1 METSGIAHKKGVMD
15 TIKSWV
21 AHNRQV
27 WLALYVPAYLI
38 VFCLL
43 QARQVPVRTVHFAFD
58 YRIPFCEYFIIPYCA
73 WYFLLIGVGLYTLL
87 KDKTS
92 FIKYMLFMIIGYTA
106 CMLVYWV
113 YPIAQDL
120 RPPVFPRD
128 NFCSRLVGLIYS
140 MDPPFNILPSMHV
153 VGSFMCAAAVAN
165 CPTVKRT
172 GSKVLVSLLAVV
184 ISISTVFVK
193 QHSVLDTAAAF
204 ALSIIIFFILYAP
217 WGKAKRERISPPAQ
231 RNWLIGGIAG
241 FAVSVLCIKFTLENL
256 PL

>member
-27 WLALYVPAYLI
+27 WLTLYVPAYLT

-43 QARQVPVRTVHFAFD
+43 QARQVPARTVHFALD
-58 YRIPFCEYFIIPYCA
+58 YQIPFCEYFIIPYCT

-87 KDKTS
+87 KDKNS
-92 FIKYMLFMIIGYTA
+92 FIKYMLFMIMGYTV
-106 CMLVYWV
+106 CMFVYWV

-120 RPPVFPRD
+120 RPAVFPRD
-128 NFCSRLVGLIYS
+128 NFCSKLVGLIYS

-153 VGSFMCAAAVAN
+153 VGSFMCAVAVAN
-165 CPTVKRT
+165 CPTVKKA

-193 QHSVLDTAAAF
+193 QHSILDTAAAF
-204 ALSIIIFFILYAP
+204 ALCVIIFFILYAP
-217 WGKAKRERISPPAQ
+217 WTKAQRERISPPAQ
-231 RNWLIGGIAG
+231 RNWLIGGIVG
-241 FAVSVLCIKFTLENL
+241 FAVSVLCIRFTLENL

>member
-1 METSGIAHKKGVMD
+1 MENPGIAQKRGVMD
-15 TIKSWV
+15 VIKNWI
-21 AHNRQV
+21 AHNKQV
-27 WLALYVPAYLI
+27 WLTLYVPAYLI
-38 VFCLL
+38 AFCLL
-43 QARQVPVRTVHFAFD
+43 QARQVPARTVHFAFD
-58 YRIPFCEYFIIPYCA
+58 YAIPFCEYFIIPYCA

-113 YPIAQDL
+113 YTRAQDL
-120 RPPVFPRD
+120 RPAAFPRE
-128 NFCSRLVGLIYS
+128 NFCYRLVGLIYS
-140 MDPPFNILPSMHV
+140 MDPPFNILPSMHDE
-153 VGSFMCAAAVAN
+153 GSYMCAAAEAN

-204 ALSIIIFFILYAP
+204 ALSIILFFILNAP

>member
-27 WLALYVPAYLI
+27 WLTLYVPAYLI

-92 FIKYMLFMIIGYTA
+92 FIKYMLFMMIG
-106 CMLVYWV
+106 
-113 YPIAQDL
+113 
-120 RPPVFPRD
+120 
-128 NFCSRLVGLIYS
+128 
-140 MDPPFNILPSMHV
+140 
-153 VGSFMCAAAVAN
+153 
-165 CPTVKRT
+165 
-172 GSKVLVSLLAVV
+172 
-184 ISISTVFVK
+184 
-193 QHSVLDTAAAF
+193 
-204 ALSIIIFFILYAP
+204 
-217 WGKAKRERISPPAQ
+217 
-231 RNWLIGGIAG
+231 
-241 FAVSVLCIKFTLENL
+241 
-256 PL
+256 

>member
-1 METSGIAHKKGVMD
+1 MDVIKNWIAHNK
-15 TIKSWV
+15 
-21 AHNRQV
+21 QV
-27 WLALYVPAYLI
+27 WLTLYVPAYLI

-120 RPPVFPRD
+120 QAPGVPEGQFLLQAR
-128 NFCSRLVGLIYS
+128 GTH
-140 MDPPFNILPSMHV
+140 ILH
-153 VGSFMCAAAVAN
+153 GSAV
-165 CPTVKRT
+165 
-172 GSKVLVSLLAVV
+172 
-184 ISISTVFVK
+184 
-193 QHSVLDTAAAF
+193 
-204 ALSIIIFFILYAP
+204 
-217 WGKAKRERISPPAQ
+217 
-231 RNWLIGGIAG
+231 
-241 FAVSVLCIKFTLENL
+241 
-256 PL
+256 

>member
-1 METSGIAHKKGVMD
+1 MENPGIAQKRGVMD
-15 TIKSWV
+15 VIKNWI
-21 AHNRQV
+21 AHNKQV
-27 WLALYVPAYLI
+27 WLTLYVPAYLI
-38 VFCLL
+38 AFCLL
-43 QARQVPVRTVHFAFD
+43 QARQVPSRTVHFAFD
-58 YRIPFCEYFIIPYCA
+58 YAIPFCEYFIIPYCA

-120 RPPVFPRD
+120 RPAAFPRD

-217 WGKAKRERISPPAQ
+217 WGKANIPSRPAQ
-231 RNWLIGGIAG
+231 LAHRRHCGLCRQR
-241 FAVSVLCIKFTLENL
+241 AVHKDH
-256 PL
+256 P